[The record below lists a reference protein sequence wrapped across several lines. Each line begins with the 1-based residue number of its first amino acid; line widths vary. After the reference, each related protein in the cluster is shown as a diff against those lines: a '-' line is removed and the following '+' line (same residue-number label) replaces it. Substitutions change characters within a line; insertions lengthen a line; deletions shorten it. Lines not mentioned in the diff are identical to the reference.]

1 MAYKVSGLARE
12 DFAELFAMGDAELAE
27 RNACRVRATGDGFP
41 CRVSLKDA
49 EAGDMLIEQGRQI
62 AAHVLEASAADLE
75 FARGRYTIAGTDR
88 GIALVVNG
96 DEALLA
102 TRPEMSDL
110 IQSVKKQELSDPLSK
125 SALETLAI
133 ILYKNGATKPEIDF
147 IRGVNSGFM
156 LRNLM
161 VRGLIEKVAGG
172 ENRRVGRYRATFDTL
187 RHLGVTGVSE
197 LPNFET
203 FALELAKRE
212 EQDSEPEQNVFTQ

>member
-1 MAYKVSGLARE
+1 MNLSQKIEGYLFYTGEPASHKKLSGVFGVPASEIETAL
-12 DFAELFAMGDAELAE
+12 AEL
-27 RNACRVRATGDGFP
+27 
-41 CRVSLKDA
+41 
-49 EAGDMLIEQGRQI
+49 
-62 AAHVLEASAADLE
+62 SAAL
-75 FARGRYTIAGTDR
+75 ADR
-88 GIALVVNG
+88 GIALVMNG

-102 TRPEMSDL
+102 THPEMSDL

-187 RHLGVTGVSE
+187 RHLGVTDVSE

-212 EQDSEPEQNVFTQ
+212 EQESEPGQNVFTQ